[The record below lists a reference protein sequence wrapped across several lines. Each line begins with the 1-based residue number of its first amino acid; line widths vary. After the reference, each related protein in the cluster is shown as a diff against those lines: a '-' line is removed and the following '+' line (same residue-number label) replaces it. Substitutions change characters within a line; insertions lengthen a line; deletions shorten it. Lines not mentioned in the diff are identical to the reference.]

1 LRYKAATMGFLVM
14 GLLLIPAMAEG
25 TLLIF
30 GNANMDESIDDED
43 ISFLSE
49 IISGEREPTDLADAD
64 HDGKIDEGDVLRVE
78 EIIAGVEEEITL
90 LDGAEGEIT
99 IQVPVER
106 IVPLNMRHACSLVV
120 LGAEEKI
127 VGVDQTVVERE
138 RLFPRLCNLP
148 SVGAVR
154 EPDAEAIISLQP
166 DLILTFTNM
175 PLPGEL
181 EDKMPA
187 GISVLRFDLS
197 RTESIE
203 MEMKALGYLMGD
215 REEAARYLD
224 WYAGYMREVEERASQ
239 ITDRE
244 RVFLEREKKAAGEST
259 VRWAYADQTGYTDL
273 CAAAGGLNI
282 ADGYIDCNGDVEA
295 EWVLSQNPDVI
306 IGLSYNGGY
315 MVDDPA
321 PLQAYRQEILSIPGI
336 QNVTAAR
343 EGRVYIISGDF
354 SIGPQIL
361 IGSATVAKWLYPD
374 VFEDLDVDAIHE
386 EFLRDFMRIEFDPRE
401 EGAFVYPG

>member
-1 LRYKAATMGFLVM
+1 M
-14 GLLLIPAMAEG
+14 GLFLIPAWAEG
-25 TLLIF
+25 TLPIF

-43 ISFLSE
+43 ISFLTE
-49 IISGEREPTDLADAD
+49 IISGQKEPTELADAD
-64 HDGKIDEGDVLRVE
+64 HDGEIDEGDVLRVE

-90 LDGAEGEIT
+90 MDGAQGEIT

-106 IVPLNMRHACSLVV
+106 IVPLNMRHASSLVA
-120 LGAEEKI
+120 LGAEDKI

-154 EPDAEAIISLQP
+154 EPDVETIISLQP
-166 DLILTFTNM
+166 DLILTFTNI

-187 GISVLRFDLS
+187 GISHLRFDLS
-197 RTESIE
+197 RTETIE

-215 REEAARYLD
+215 REKAARYLE
-224 WYAGYMREVEERASQ
+224 WYAGYMREIEERASQ

-244 RVFLEREKKAAGEST
+244 RVFMEREKKTDGEAT
-259 VRWAYADQTGYTDL
+259 VRWAYANQTGYTDL
-273 CAAAGGLNI
+273 CTAVGGLNV
-282 ADGYIDCNGDVEA
+282 ADGYMDYNGDVEV
-295 EWVLSQNPDVI
+295 EWVITENPDVI

-321 PLQAYRQEILSIPGI
+321 PLEAYRSEILSIPGI

-343 EGRVYIISGDF
+343 DGRVYIISGDF

-374 VFEDLDVDAIHE
+374 VFEDLDIDAIHE
-386 EFLRDFMRIEFDPRE
+386 EFLMDFMRIEFDPRE